1 MSIVSTFILG
11 ILGMHFFICRTK
23 KKVNSNVGTDNS
35 TRSVDIEQKNRDDGY
50 RQNQHG
56 SNTYESCNG
65 YREPNIVNGRLVNS
79 HYANSARFDERQSL
93 ERAFTMRV
101 EINGHTTNTALSKD
115 EKLRPVIQNGH
126 YITHQRKNNRQQHQ
140 SYNGKTQQKQH
151 GKKKPKLSTW
161 QAMKVVMASKPIQCL
176 AIMTIA
182 QGITIN
188 LMGFVWKIHLKM
200 LHPDPATFSQFLG
213 DVAAWTGWVTGS
225 LMLLAPYLFKRF
237 GWKGVASTTPML
249 LTIFGTLFFAA
260 SFLHLVVPAFGT
272 VQYLQYLTI
281 GGALLYIIA
290 KGAKFSL
297 FKPAE
302 EMVFITLDE
311 TSRTKGK
318 AAIDV
323 VGVQI
328 GKSGVSVLQQALLLM
343 FAGSMLGSL
352 PAMCVIFFFF
362 LRSWVKAVQNLA
374 DDLDFE
380 GQSESSSRRKPK
392 DPPPQPP
399 SPQQFDILSPA
410 TALPTAST

>member
-1 MSIVSTFILG
+1 M
-11 ILGMHFFICRTK
+11 
-23 KKVNSNVGTDNS
+23 
-35 TRSVDIEQKNRDDGY
+35 
-50 RQNQHG
+50 
-56 SNTYESCNG
+56 
-65 YREPNIVNGRLVNS
+65 
-79 HYANSARFDERQSL
+79 
-93 ERAFTMRV
+93 
-101 EINGHTTNTALSKD
+101 
-115 EKLRPVIQNGH
+115 
-126 YITHQRKNNRQQHQ
+126 
-140 SYNGKTQQKQH
+140 
-151 GKKKPKLSTW
+151 
-161 QAMKVVMASKPIQCL
+161 
-176 AIMTIA
+176 
-182 QGITIN
+182 
-188 LMGFVWKIHLKM
+188 
-200 LHPDPATFSQFLG
+200 FSLG